1 MLGSPKGVIGLKPL
15 WIASVVVFLVLV
27 ALPRI
32 AFAQSTSDLDAH
44 QLQGLEQTWNQAHLA
59 GDADALDKLWA
70 DDLEVDVPRMAPM
83 TKEVALSFAK
93 SGRMS
98 FSRYVTSDIHIRV
111 HGDMAAVT
119 GRLQRTRTISGK
131 ELSDDWRFTKVY
143 VRQDRQ
149 WRVVSFH
156 ASESA
161 AQ

>member
-1 MLGSPKGVIGLKPL
+1 MKLLSTVSAML
-15 WIASVVVFLVLV
+15 VVLL
-27 ALPRI
+27 ATSAI
-32 AFAQSTSDLDAH
+32 AFGQSGSDLDVH
-44 QLQGLEQTWNQAHLA
+44 QLEGLEQTWNQAHLA
-59 GDADALDKLWA
+59 GDANALDRLWA

-83 TKEVALSFAK
+83 TKEVALTFAK

-111 HGDMAAVT
+111 HGDMAVVT

-156 ASESA
+156 ASESTS
-161 AQ
+161 Q